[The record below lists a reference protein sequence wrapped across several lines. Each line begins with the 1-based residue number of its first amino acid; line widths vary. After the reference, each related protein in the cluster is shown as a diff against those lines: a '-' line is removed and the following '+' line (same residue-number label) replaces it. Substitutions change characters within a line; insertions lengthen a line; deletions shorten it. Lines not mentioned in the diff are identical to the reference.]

1 MNQKHTYYGYT
12 TPQQRKLLF
21 ETWEAT
27 GSVTQACVRAKVSR
41 GTFYYWKAR
50 FDQHGYAGLEEF
62 ESHIA
67 HKLNYKEAA
76 IEQQVIEMR
85 KANPDWGKARIAHE
99 MAKTNN
105 WVALV
110 SPNTVKRI
118 LQDEGVWPESG
129 SGKKR
134 GG

>member
-21 ETWEAT
+21 ETWETT
-27 GSVTQACVRAKVSR
+27 GSVTQACVQAKVSR

-62 ESHIA
+62 ESHLPQ
-67 HKLNYKEAA
+67 KLNYKPAA

-85 KANPDWGKARIAHE
+85 NANPDWGKARIAHE
-99 MAKTNN
+99 LAKTNN

-118 LQDEGVWPESG
+118 LKDEGLWPESG
-129 SGKKR
+129 SGKKTGR
-134 GG
+134 

>member
-1 MNQKHTYYGYT
+1 
-12 TPQQRKLLF
+12 
-21 ETWEAT
+21 
-27 GSVTQACVRAKVSR
+27 
-41 GTFYYWKAR
+41 
-50 FDQHGYAGLEEF
+50 
-62 ESHIA
+62 
-67 HKLNYKEAA
+67 
-76 IEQQVIEMR
+76 MR